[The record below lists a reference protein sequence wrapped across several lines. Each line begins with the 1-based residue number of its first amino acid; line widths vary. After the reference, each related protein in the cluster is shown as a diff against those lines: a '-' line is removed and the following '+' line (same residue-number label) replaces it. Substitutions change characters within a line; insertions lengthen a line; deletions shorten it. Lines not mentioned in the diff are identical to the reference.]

1 MTAVPGEHGS
11 AAAIEILPVAGL
23 PEFRP
28 GDDLGAA

>member
-1 MTAVPGEHGS
+1 MTGPAGEHGT

-28 GDDLGAA
+28 GDDL